1 MDPLDWKTLES
12 TYLFKD
18 QWLTARRDKCQKP
31 DGKIV
36 DPYYVLEYMDWVN
49 AVAFTKEGKVL
60 MIRQFRQAYG
70 HTITELP
77 GGTMDPEDASPEV
90 AVKRELLE
98 ETGYAFDHIEYLGN
112 VSANASTSNNVTHMF
127 LATGGTKVQEQD
139 LDENEEIEVMT
150 LSVEEVKQLLRDN
163 KIVQA
168 LHVTNILYAFEKT
181 GDIKM

>member
-1 MDPLDWKTLES
+1 MDALDWKTLES

-18 QWLTARRDKCQKP
+18 NWLTARRDKCQKP

-36 DPYYVLEYMDWVN
+36 EPYYVLEYMDWVN
-49 AVAFTKEGKVL
+49 AVAFTKEGKIL

-98 ETGYAFDHIEYLGN
+98 ETGYAFDHIEHLGN

-127 LATGGTKVQEQD
+127 LATGGVKVQEQD

-150 LSVEEVKQLLRDN
+150 LSVDEVKQLVREN
-163 KIVQA
+163 KIVQS
-168 LHVTNILYAFEKT
+168 LHATNILYAFVKT